1 MVGIRSASAIA
12 MAVLIMATASVILF
26 TEDSDAYTSR
36 YSLDYETG
44 QDVDEN
50 LTTITGKSILLE
62 YSGSLPDGLMI
73 DIVPIRDTWYGHDYN
88 TYLRGTVIAQTGSY
102 TFVLTDDSYFY
113 EFRVSVFAGE
123 CTVTYDAGIGLVNG
137 QHTWSETIT
146 KGSYASLPQA
156 TYSSGAYSFE
166 GWNESATASEGVA
179 SYNAIKDVILHAV
192 WKRNTVQVS
201 DATATITS
209 GQTASLPMTTNP
221 SEAVLSVASLGGLP
235 QDSVRIDGHSI
246 ELDMTD
252 VSPGTY
258 FVTVD
263 ASYSGYITGESVITV
278 RVPITIVKP
287 IEYVLCEGDSFS
299 YTPVTNP
306 TNAEI
311 TLISVTKDGNL
322 VGDMGG
328 LTVDGRSIVGTYEQ
342 KGTYAVTYRASLEGY
357 VDVTNT
363 VFVKVNERQASAPA
377 PVMGMITATPR
388 ATEPRVYD
396 FVISG
401 YANASNI
408 IWSYEGRVFAT
419 SSPTAL
425 YEFPASGSYTVK
437 CTLAGFDGS
446 FVSEEVSLV
455 CLDNYHREA
464 AWAGIQYSYVI
475 ESGEE
480 VSIQSGAPFSVVS
493 SQVDGKTYRMIS
505 GIPSE
510 AFIGESFT
518 VNVGDDSWSIQ
529 VYASESAAPVVD
541 FDLVLSDDGYTVVA
555 FFKGQNAS
563 FYTYDFDG
571 DGIPEQGNA
580 FTYPKEGRYTVVCK
594 AVNNVSET
602 SKSDLVSINIVPHE
616 DVDILDLTDFQMV
629 AGERLDIVLTLAEGD
644 VVTVSGSAAGFVQVS
659 EGTLRADPT
668 EKGVFDLTV
677 SVHHGNG
684 TQTSKTVKVT
694 VRGTE
699 VQDLEEEKH
708 DYMVVM
714 AVFFIIAV
722 LAISV
727 FILRDLR
734 GNGRQYR

>member
-1 MVGIRSASAIA
+1 MVGIRSASAVA
-12 MAVLIMATASVILF
+12 MAVLIMAAASVILF
-26 TEDSDAYTSR
+26 TDDSDAYTST
-36 YSLDYETG
+36 YALEFETG
-44 QDVDEN
+44 QVVEQDLTAMTDE
-50 LTTITGKSILLE
+50 TILFL
-62 YSGSLPDGLMI
+62 YRGSLPDGLHLDI
-73 DIVPIRDTWYGHDYN
+73 DTVGHEWYGNKYR
-88 TYLRGTVIAQTGSY
+88 TYLRGDLIASPGTY
-102 TFVLTDDSYFY
+102 TFTLSDDSYF
-113 EFRVSVFAGE
+113 FQFSVLVTAGE
-123 CTVTYDAGIGLVNG
+123 CTVTYDAGIGLING
-137 QHTWSETIT
+137 QQTWSETIV

-156 TYSSGAYSFE
+156 TYSSGAYSFV

-179 SYNAIKDVILHAV
+179 SYNAVKDVILHAV
-192 WKRNTVQVS
+192 WKRNAVQVS
-201 DATATITS
+201 DATATVTS
-209 GQTASLPMTTNP
+209 GQSASLPMTTDP
-221 SEAVLSVASLGGLP
+221 SEAVLSIGSLGGLP
-235 QDSVRIDGHSI
+235 QDSVRVDGHSI
-246 ELDMTD
+246 VLDMTD

-328 LTVDGRSIVGTYEQ
+328 LIVDGRSIVGNYGQ
-342 KGTYAVTYRASLEGY
+342 KGTYAVTYKASLEGY

-377 PVMGMITATPR
+377 PVMGTITATPR

-401 YANASNI
+401 YSNASNI
-408 IWSYEGRVFAT
+408 IWSYEGRAFAT

-425 YEFPASGSYTVK
+425 FEFPASGSYTVT

-446 FVSEEVSLV
+446 FVSEDFSVI

-464 AWAGIQYSYVI
+464 AWAGIQYSYII
-475 ESGEE
+475 EGDAEI
-480 VSIQSGAPFSVVS
+480 SIENGAPFSVITNEVG
-493 SQVDGKTYRMIS
+493 GKVYSIIA

-510 AFIGESFT
+510 AYIGESFD
-518 VNVGDDSWSIQ
+518 VHVGDDSWPIT
-529 VYASESAAPVVD
+529 VYRAENSAPVAD

-555 FFKGQNAS
+555 VFKGQNSS
-563 FYTYDFDG
+563 FYSYDFNG
-571 DGIPEQGNA
+571 DGIPEPGNA
-580 FTYPKEGRYTVVCK
+580 YTYGKEGRYTVVCK

-629 AGERLDIVLTLAEGD
+629 AGEKLDIVLTLADGD
-644 VVTVSGSAAGFVQVS
+644 IVTVSGSAAGFVKAID
-659 EGTLRADPT
+659 GTLRATPT
-668 EKGVFDLTV
+668 EKGTYDLTV

-727 FILRDLR
+727 FILRDLK
-734 GNGRQYR
+734 GNGRRFR